1 MVSLFELFKVGIGPS
16 SSHTVGP
23 MRAAAQFV
31 QRLGERPGNNEP
43 ARVEVVL
50 YGSLAWTGRGHGT
63 AEAVL
68 LGLCG
73 EHPESVDP
81 DAVHGL
87 VAEIRE
93 RKRLTLPGGAT
104 IDFDEERDLLFD
116 FVTEAPVHPNTLSF
130 AAFDAAGAPVAAERW
145 CSIGGGFVVPEA
157 DVGLP
162 SEDAASVPFGFASG
176 RILLDVGRRTG
187 LSIAEIVRANEHALR
202 DPEAVFPPIWPV
214 SWMS

>member
-1 MVSLFELFKVGIGPS
+1 MALSVLDLFSIGIGPS

-73 EHPESVDP
+73 HEPDQVDVDRI
-81 DAVHGL
+81 DAIL
-87 VAEIRE
+87 ADIRW
-93 RKRLTLPGGAT
+93 R
-104 IDFDEERDLLFD
+104 
-116 FVTEAPVHPNTLSF
+116 
-130 AAFDAAGAPVAAERW
+130 
-145 CSIGGGFVVPEA
+145 
-157 DVGLP
+157 
-162 SEDAASVPFGFASG
+162 
-176 RILLDVGRRTG
+176 LDVWNASAQVASDV
-187 LSIAEIVRANEHALR
+187 L
-202 DPEAVFPPIWPV
+202 
-214 SWMS
+214 